1 MISGWFVRLTLIFA
15 VLAVGA
21 FDGISILV
29 ASVGVKDDAQS
40 AAQAAATAYQ
50 QSGHSAEQALAA
62 AKAALS
68 DGETIVPGSVHAATD
83 GTISLKI
90 HRTAKS
96 IVLHLWSTSAKWDV
110 VTGTASA
117 LPSPS

>member
-1 MISGWFVRLTLIFA
+1 MISGWFVRLTLIFV

-21 FDGISILV
+21 FDGIAVLV
-29 ASVGVKDDAQS
+29 ASIGVKDDAQS

-50 QSGHSAEQALAA
+50 ADHSAATALAA
-62 AKAALS
+62 AKTELN
-68 DGETIVPGSVHAATD
+68 DGETIVPGSVHAAAD
-83 GTISLKI
+83 GTVTLQIR
-90 HRTAKS
+90 RTAKS

-117 LPSPS
+117 SPVTS